1 MCGVV
6 GYTVDRL
13 AQDTKNLT
21 KKLFDGDAMIRQIE
35 AVYEKLLDA

>member
-6 GYTVDRL
+6 GHTVDRL
-13 AQDTKNLT
+13 GQDTKNLT
-21 KKLFDGDAMIRQIE
+21 KKLFDRDAMIRQIE